1 MAQSDNLLGVMG
13 EPGGGKKR
21 PLDRLWD
28 VLPAFTG
35 RKRANQNAVQLIQ
48 KLFKN
53 GPIAV
58 TDRTR
63 FMA

>member
-1 MAQSDNLLGVMG
+1 MG